1 MAVGIPNFNRIID
14 ITFLGAAQN
23 VSGLQITL
31 PGAQAANPLGLNL
44 STGITSPITPIKKI
58 ICPRHGRKPSIEING
73 TFLSRSYL
81 KAFNITV
88 KNLYLDLQ
96 TEQYERVK
104 VTAGYEGNTI
114 DIEGTIL
121 TMYQEAPGPDG
132 KTVIQCQLGKLQDWL
147 DATVDLTYDAGTSI
161 ATVLNAIQKALK
173 VTKTI
178 MGEKAGALTLKQMF
192 MYQGSARGAMDKL
205 ADIFKA
211 EKLCVFLRNNTL
223 YAECLAD
230 GDIVEP
236 KILRYMSG
244 PPQPNTGGSDGTY
257 YNTITAPWMPD
268 LNLFD
273 KLTIPS
279 RVYMKNFGIVGT
291 GATQNI
297 QVTSLQFHFGTTGSV
312 NSMTVQGP
320 LVR

>member
-14 ITFLGAAQN
+14 ITFLGAAQTVTGPK
-23 VSGLQITL
+23 VSLSGT
-31 PGAQAANPLGLNL
+31 QAANTFGLNL
-44 STGITSPITPIKKI
+44 TTGTSKPITPIKKI
-58 ICPRHGRKPSIEING
+58 ICPRHGRKPDIEING
-73 TFLSRSYL
+73 TFTSRSFL
-81 KAFNITV
+81 QAFNITI

-147 DATVDLTYDAGTSI
+147 DATVDIYFEAGTSI
-161 ATVLNAIQKALK
+161 MDVLAKIQTALK
-173 VTKTI
+173 VTNKI
-178 MGEKAGALTLKQMF
+178 AGKKAGALVLKQPMSHL
-192 MYQGSARGAMDKL
+192 GTARDAMDKL
-205 ADIFKA
+205 AQMFKE
-211 EKLCVFLRNNTL
+211 EKLNVFLRNNTV
-223 YAECLAD
+223 YAECLGD

-236 KILRYMSG
+236 KVLKYMSG
-244 PPQPNTGGSDGTY
+244 PPQPNTGGSNGTY
-257 YNTITAPWMPD
+257 YNTVTAPWMPD

-291 GATQNI
+291 GSTQNI
-297 QVTSLQFHFGTTGSV
+297 QVTSLQFYFGTTGSV

-320 LVR
+320 LV